1 MSPAE
6 VRQSG
11 KIGSERRAVKVTRLT
26 QSRPSPGG
34 AISAEVAQ
42 SGSQASIGDCQTWH
56 LASRSN
62 CKEQAMMNLKVLAA
76 VVIAASALS
85 SSAALAQAAL
95 SNPDECQAEFASC
108 TGLGTGGT
116 PTGVH
121 RQSTRRSAYRQPAA
135 AAATVGSWGNSYAMS
150 GEMGWHGNW
159 NTYAARN
166 GIVCKPGTYFKG
178 ADGLRHLCQ

>member
-1 MSPAE
+1 
-6 VRQSG
+6 
-11 KIGSERRAVKVTRLT
+11 
-26 QSRPSPGG
+26 
-34 AISAEVAQ
+34 
-42 SGSQASIGDCQTWH
+42 
-56 LASRSN
+56 
-62 CKEQAMMNLKVLAA
+62 MMNLKVLAA

-150 GEMGWHGNW
+150 GPYGGGMYGENGWYGNW
-159 NTYAARN
+159 NTYATRN